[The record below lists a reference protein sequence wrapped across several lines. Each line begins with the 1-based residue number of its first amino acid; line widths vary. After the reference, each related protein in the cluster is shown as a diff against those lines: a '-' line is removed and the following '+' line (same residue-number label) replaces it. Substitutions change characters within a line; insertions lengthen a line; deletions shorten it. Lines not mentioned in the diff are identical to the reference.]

1 MSRMLAPPGYREVS
15 LIGAGA
21 TSRVFRAISAKTGQ
35 AVALKRLHRQLI
47 QNQDALSRLRREFE
61 ALSKLRHPDIVR
73 VRDVIRWQGDPT
85 VVMDF
90 IPGQDLKERI
100 QREGPLSAERTE
112 QIARAL
118 LDVLIVAHGAGIVHR
133 DIKPQNIRLGDDGRV
148 YLLDF
153 GSARLEASSQLTATG
168 TSVGTPD
175 YMAPELFA
183 GSVYDPRADIYG
195 LGATLYEC
203 LTGRA
208 PQIAD
213 SLTELAYRR
222 TQEDAPPV
230 ASLRAD
236 APPPLAQM
244 IDRCLRRA
252 PDARYPTANLALWAL
267 DNPQL
272 EQSFQYRQ
280 SLHPPCLRCAEAIP
294 SASAVCPSCGSD
306 HPFYYS
312 AGSTHLDLVSV
323 KEPQS
328 FMAEML
334 GRFPEL
340 ASTEGLGALTQRLS
354 ALDTSKQ
361 RLISFIDRDEAARLQ
376 EELGG
381 SGIQT
386 EVVQDPGSSRF
397 RLHGFGLLLL
407 LASVL
412 VTLAVSLN
420 AELSMQGTLLFLFG
434 TTASALVAGRLA
446 AVAKAQQGM
455 LSYGRYPAAIAPT
468 ARATITAGAAV
479 AGLLGALAP
488 TLAATL
494 VAMPY
499 AATASLAKLLLELQL
514 PAIFGAGALGVS
526 SLSLWLSRFKKADTK
541 LVGSP
546 EPGVGAKL
554 TKAFSLPRALAKR
567 MNTQMAVM
575 LTSAV
580 LLLVPIE
587 LVGMSMARG
596 SIPTFWSLWD
606 KASEASTPAA
616 VSLSELVNV
625 QDDLPVWSDKPV
637 PNVQLDPSGN
647 LADVPD
653 SAQVPDNPDAPALVR
668 STPPAWKVFLQ
679 RLNPLQIGL
688 SAGFLLLAMG
698 ALLAVRRKS
707 RRLKANARA
716 IYAGLTH
723 DALFEGTSAPTTR
736 RAGRQLQ
743 LPDQVAQ
750 QESKDPFVRSAR
762 RRVTELAHCLP
773 AEETHRLDQALVA
786 LDTGERDPSAERSML
801 ARCILEADAEQRL
814 RFEFLALEGQ
824 MEALAA
830 QRWAASLRE
839 LDPPRAANDRAPK
852 SEPSS

>member
-100 QREGPLSAERTE
+100 QRDGPLSTEQTE

-118 LDVLIVAHGAGIVHR
+118 LNVLIAAHGAGIVHR
-133 DIKPQNIRLGDDGRV
+133 DIKPQNIRLSDSGRV
-148 YLLDF
+148 FLLDF

-230 ASLRAD
+230 TSLRAD
-236 APPPLAQM
+236 TPASLAQM

-252 PDARYPTANLALWAL
+252 PDTRYPTANLALWAL
-267 DNPQL
+267 DHPQL
-272 EQSFQYRQ
+272 EKSFQYRQ

-294 SASAVCPSCGSD
+294 EESAVCPSCGND
-306 HPFYYS
+306 HPFNYS

-323 KEPQS
+323 KEPQT
-328 FMAEML
+328 FMAQML

-340 ASTEGLGALTQRLS
+340 ASSEGLEALSQRLGAL
-354 ALDTSKQ
+354 DTRKQ
-361 RLISFIDRDEAARLQ
+361 RMISFIDRDEAAHLQ
-376 EELGG
+376 EELAS

-434 TTASALVAGRLA
+434 TTATALITGRLA
-446 AVAKAQQGM
+446 AVGKAQQGM

-468 ARATITAGAAV
+468 ARATVTAGAITAGA
-479 AGLLGALAP
+479 LGALAP
-488 TLAATL
+488 TIAATL

-514 PAIFGAGALGVS
+514 PAIFGASALGVS
-526 SLSLWLSRFKKADTK
+526 SLSLWLARFKKAKTK

-546 EPGVGAKL
+546 EPGLGAKL
-554 TKAFSLPRALAKR
+554 SKAFSLPKALAKR

-580 LLLVPIE
+580 LLLVPVE
-587 LVGMSMARG
+587 LVGMSMARS
-596 SIPTFWSLWD
+596 SIPTFWSLWV
-606 KASEASTPAA
+606 KASDASTPAA
-616 VSLSELVNV
+616 VGLSDLVSV

-637 PNVQLDPSGN
+637 PNVQLDPDGN
-647 LADVPD
+647 LADMSTGVG
-653 SAQVPDNPDAPALVR
+653 VPDNPDAPASVR
-668 STPPAWKVFLQ
+668 STPPAWKVFLK

-698 ALLAVRRKS
+698 VLLAVRRKS
-707 RRLKANARA
+707 RRLREHADG
-716 IYAGLTH
+716 IFAGLTH
-723 DALFEGTSAPTTR
+723 HTLLEGTSAPITR

-750 QESKDPFVRSAR
+750 QDSSDPFVRSAR

-773 AEETHRLDQALVA
+773 AEDTHRLDQALAA
-786 LDTGERDPSAERSML
+786 LDTSERDPSAERSML

-839 LDPPRAANDRAPK
+839 LDPTQSAEPPAPQT
-852 SEPSS
+852 EPTS